1 MEWLVGAFAVVIVIF
16 LFSRGTSDSSS
27 TDKVSKK
34 ASEDIR
40 KGYRIFVSTMSVQG
54 VQFRKDAA
62 NQFINDSNQR
72 LTLEAEPNNQSDVNA
87 IKIIGEGNRGRHHL
101 GYVPKDVALKLAKT
115 ECLPFVY
122 ARLMRTYRGEQNY
135 IDITFQVVG
144 LKDKKEQFD
153 NYELNIPMTSIQKNY
168 LKFWKIGYEEN
179 ITTFAADKLISE
191 HYKNAEN
198 NELDKWLE
206 WQRMETISDIYD
218 YFSDKD
224 EREQFDIKKPTK
236 KQIEATVDALLA
248 EGVKLDAIQE
258 DYQIFVDKL
267 TELHPQIES

>member
-16 LFSRGTSDSSS
+16 LLSRGTSEPSPPE
-27 TDKVSKK
+27 KISKK

-72 LTLEAEPNNQSDVNA
+72 LILEAEPNNQSDVNA
-87 IKIIGEGNRGRHHL
+87 IKIIGEGNRGRCHL

-122 ARLMRTYRGEQNY
+122 ARLMRTYRSEQNY
-135 IDITFQVVG
+135 IDITFQIVG

-153 NYELNIPMTSIQKNY
+153 NYELNIPMTSIQKTY
-168 LKFWKIGYEEN
+168 LKFWKIGHEEN

-191 HYKNAEN
+191 HYKNAEK
-198 NELDKWLE
+198 NEPEKWLD
-206 WQRMETISDIYD
+206 WQRMEFVKYLYD
-218 YFSDKD
+218 YFCDKD

-236 KQIEATVDALLA
+236 KQIEVVVGALL
-248 EGVKLDAIQE
+248 EDGVKLDVIQD

-267 TELHPQIES
+267 TELYPELER